1 MEVKAFALQTMLE
14 FAREFENLFYA
25 QNSNVMASYYAVDAK
40 LLAEGMET
48 VQGRESIEQFW
59 RSTCERAGQKKL
71 KRSIEVEDVFHSE
84 NFGYATGRV
93 LLEPEG
99 LSGQGHE
106 IIVRYATIWR
116 RYDNG
121 TWRIIL
127 DISNQQPMQ
136 RN

>member
-1 MEVKAFALQTMLE
+1 MQVKIFALQTVIE

-25 QNSNVMASYYAVDAK
+25 QDSKVMASYYAVDAK

-59 RSTCERAGQKKL
+59 RSTCERAGQKKM
-71 KRSIEVEDVFHSE
+71 KRSIEVEDAFHSE
-84 NFGYATGRV
+84 NLGYATGRV
-93 LLEPEG
+93 LLEPKG
-99 LSGQGHE
+99 LSGQEHE

-116 RYDNG
+116 RYDDG

-127 DISNQQPMQ
+127 DISNQKPAQ